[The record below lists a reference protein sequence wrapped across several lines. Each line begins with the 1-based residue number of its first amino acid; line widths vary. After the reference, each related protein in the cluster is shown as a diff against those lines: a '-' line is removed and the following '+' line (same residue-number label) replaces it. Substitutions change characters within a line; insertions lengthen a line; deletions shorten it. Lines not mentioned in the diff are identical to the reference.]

1 MQVNVM
7 IHFTGGRAFIIKY
20 DTGEGEKSVSID
32 KQSKGTYTWDLV
44 EKAGLTE
51 AQALQLKSLTIL
63 NNNSSGEVRI
73 YDMEIRVPSDET
85 TGINRFGSSS
95 ESRIV
100 KYIRNRQIIIE
111 RNGQHYNPQG
121 QRL

>member
-1 MQVNVM
+1 
-7 IHFTGGRAFIIKY
+7 
-20 DTGEGEKSVSID
+20 
-32 KQSKGTYTWDLV
+32 V